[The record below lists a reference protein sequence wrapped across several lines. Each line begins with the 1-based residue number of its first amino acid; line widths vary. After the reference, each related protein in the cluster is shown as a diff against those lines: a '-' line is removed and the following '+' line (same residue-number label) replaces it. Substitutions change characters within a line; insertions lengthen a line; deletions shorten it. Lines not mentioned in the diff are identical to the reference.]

1 MKEKI
6 SALVDNELSHL
17 EHYRLIRTLESEHE
31 LRGVWE
37 RYHLIHTVIRNELDV
52 MVGPGLA
59 DRIAQ
64 EIRQETPA
72 SAYSTYFTF
81 KLPVYTRVAT
91 GMAIA
96 ASVAAIAIFTL
107 QPLSPSNVPPS
118 QIALQNPV
126 SAMAMPAAGRSAQ
139 VAPPGTPPSTPQG
152 TLNTYLVEHSE
163 FTPNAGMN
171 GMMSYVRIVGQSNN
185 KRQSDA
191 TDDARR

>member
-6 SALVDNELSHL
+6 SELVDNELSHL
-17 EHYRLIRTLESEHE
+17 EHYRLIRTLESDRG

-37 RYHLIHTVIRNELDV
+37 RYHLISTVIRNELDV
-52 MVGPGLA
+52 MVGPAVA

-64 EIRQETPA
+64 GIRQETPA
-72 SAYSTYFTF
+72 SAYSTYFTSR
-81 KLPVYTRVAT
+81 LPAYTRVAA

-96 ASVAAIAIFTL
+96 ASVAAVAIFTL
-107 QPLSPSNVPPS
+107 QPLSPSSAPSS
-118 QIALQNPV
+118 QIALQNPPP
-126 SAMAMPAAGRSAQ
+126 ALAAPAAVRPVQA
-139 VAPPGTPPSTPQG
+139 APRG

-171 GMMSYVRIVGQSNN
+171 GMMSYVRIVGHGNN

-191 TDDARR
+191 TNDARR

>member
-6 SALVDNELSHL
+6 SELVDNELSHL
-17 EHYRLIRTLESEHE
+17 EHYRLLRTLENDHE

-37 RYHLIHTVIRNELDV
+37 RYHLMGTVIRNELDV
-52 MVGPGLA
+52 MVGPALA

-64 EIRQETPA
+64 GIRQEIPVPV
-72 SAYSTYFTF
+72 YFISR
-81 KLPVYTRVAT
+81 LPSYTRVAA

-96 ASVAAIAIFTL
+96 ASVAAVAIFTL
-107 QPLSPSNVPPS
+107 QPLSPSNAPS
-118 QIALQNPV
+118 QIALQSPPP
-126 SAMAMPAAGRSAQ
+126 AIAAPAAVGPAQ
-139 VAPPGTPPSTPQG
+139 AAPQG

-171 GMMSYVRIVGQSNN
+171 GMMSYVRIVGHGNN

-191 TDDARR
+191 TNDARR

>member
-6 SALVDNELSHL
+6 SELIDNELSHL
-17 EHYRLIRTLESEHE
+17 EHHRLLRTLESDRG

-37 RYHLIHTVIRNELDV
+37 RYHLISTVIRNELDV
-52 MVGPGLA
+52 MVGPALA

-64 EIRQETPA
+64 GIRQETST
-72 SAYSTYFTF
+72 SAYSAYFTSR
-81 KLPVYTRVAT
+81 LPTYTRVAA

-96 ASVAAIAIFTL
+96 ASVAAVAIFNL
-107 QPLSPSNVPPS
+107 QPLSPSNAPVS
-118 QIALQNPV
+118 QIALQNPP
-126 SAMAMPAAGRSAQ
+126 PATTTPVTVRSAP
-139 VAPPGTPPSTPQG
+139 ATPPG

-171 GMMSYVRIVGQSNN
+171 GMMSYVRIVGHGNN

-191 TDDARR
+191 TAGALRDSK

>member
-6 SALVDNELSHL
+6 SELVDNELSHL
-17 EHYRLIRTLESEHE
+17 EHYRLMRTLEGDRG

-37 RYHLIHTVIRNELDV
+37 RYHLISTVIRNELDV
-52 MVGPGLA
+52 MVGPGMA

-64 EIRQETPA
+64 GIREETPI
-72 SAYSTYFTF
+72 STYSTYFTSR
-81 KLPVYTRVAT
+81 LPTYTRIAT

-96 ASVAAIAIFTL
+96 ASVAAVAIFNL
-107 QPLSPSNVPPS
+107 QPLSPSPAPPS
-118 QIALQNPV
+118 QIALQNP
-126 SAMAMPAAGRSAQ
+126 PAVITAPTAVRSAQ
-139 VAPPGTPPSTPQG
+139 AMPPG

-171 GMMSYVRIVGQSNN
+171 GMMSYVRIVGYGNN

-191 TDDARR
+191 TNDARP